1 MTSDNFYQI
10 ISVIGRIIKLEEQIV
25 SITIVTKGEKCEM
38 RDEEII
44 TWYQNNIAKMFNP
57 QYGTPEITVTLKRN
71 DY

>member
-1 MTSDNFYQI
+1 M
-10 ISVIGRIIKLEEQIV
+10 EEQIV

-57 QYGTPEITVTLKRN
+57 QYGIPEITVTLKRN
-71 DY
+71 DH